1 MVRYHVRADGS
12 MGVCT
17 AREGNCPFGSEEGT
31 RHFSSKTEAQTYS
44 EERVKAMEAGKSLG
58 SGFRKNLQGSKS
70 SSGRSPITSRQ
81 SDLNEND
88 NLRTAQVATEAYP
101 GLDPSYDPEEYDA
114 EDAKRLYD
122 ADLSIMKRADAN
134 VRAYRWLVGDRKDV
148 VVNYDNMGVED
159 SYVPLYAQDSQ
170 GHGMVV
176 PVPKQVKEDFKTA
189 IGYVN
194 QSVKTIDKDPNG
206 KYELDKE
213 FSTYFAKPESY
224 VMVSDVTGKVDL
236 SGLTRKVDP
245 DSEEADKI
253 LMIRS

>member
-1 MVRYHVRADGS
+1 MDAS
-12 MGVCT
+12 
-17 AREGNCPFGSEEGT
+17 
-31 RHFSSKTEAQTYS
+31 TY
-44 EERVKAMEAGKSLG
+44 
-58 SGFRKNLQGSKS
+58 
-70 SSGRSPITSRQ
+70 
-81 SDLNEND
+81 D
-88 NLRTAQVATEAYP
+88 
-101 GLDPSYDPEEYDA
+101 GLDPTYDPEEYDA

-122 ADLSIMKRADAN
+122 ADLTIMKRADAN
-134 VRAYRWLVGDRKDV
+134 VRAYRWLVGDPKDV

-159 SYVPLYAQDSQ
+159 SYAPLYAQDSQ

-194 QSVKTIDKDPNG
+194 QIVKTIDKDPNG
-206 KYELDKE
+206 EYELDKE

-224 VMVSDVTGKVDL
+224 VMVSDVTDKVDL

-253 LMIRS
+253 LRSGDCIDVADAFTEFEQGTRLTESEEDELFEDFGRGGGLAMNKMQLNAINWAMHKYPNSSMAIVRHEEDIFVLR